1 MGGIYERQIL
11 SARSILLSL
20 LKTNSQSLNDESFRT
35 LMADVERNM
44 DSKPLTAETLSDV
57 TSHKPLSPSDLLTTK
72 SKVVLPPAEKFQK
85 KDLCTRKYRRRSHH
99 LANEFWHL

>member
-1 MGGIYERQIL
+1 
-11 SARSILLSL
+11 
-20 LKTNSQSLNDESFRT
+20 
-35 LMADVERNM
+35 MADVERNM